1 MFFDEYLVFD
11 VKIQM
16 YDEGVSLLRSSSEGS
31 AIPVTKRMKPA
42 HTHRLLVKYP
52 A

>member
-16 YDEGVSLLRSSSEGS
+16 YDEGVNPLSFFVRRLCNTRNKKNETSSH
-31 AIPVTKRMKPA
+31 P
-42 HTHRLLVKYP
+42 
-52 A
+52 